1 MQKMPANRPYSPRRN
16 ASQPCTTTNVGATP
30 FAPFYIFRRMNMF
43 DYISFANSMS
53 INSDVVKFFEQEA
66 KDEFPND
73 IMLRELHVMR
83 ALKAY
88 SSKNLYLAV

>member
-1 MQKMPANRPYSPRRN
+1 
-16 ASQPCTTTNVGATP
+16 
-30 FAPFYIFRRMNMF
+30 MNMF
-43 DYISFANSMS
+43 DYISFANSLS

-88 SSKNLYLAV
+88 SNKNLCLAV